1 MTYTVSYDWGTEV
14 PDGETLPTDTAAYQ
28 SVQAAEAA
36 VDKTYTASSTS
47 TAQKDGKDG
56 TWTFSGWTATV
67 EGTVVKFTGEWT
79 FTETLKVDAVAPALI
94 TLADASYTVGDTAI
108 ALDGTTTADDGGKI
122 TYQWYE
128 ATSKDDQNG
137 TLLDGKTTPTF
148 TPDTAAA
155 GTRFYYVVA
164 TNTNTNANG
173 EQTAETR
180 SNTVAITVTEK
191 AVTYTVSYDWG
202 TEFPDGVTL
211 PTDSGTYQSVQ
222 DAEAAMDKTYTA
234 SSTSTAQK
242 DGKDGTWT
250 FSGWTAT
257 VENTVVK
264 FTGEWTFAE
273 TPVRPGRPSSGG
285 SSDRDQNHSVS
296 APSHI
301 NGGAVS
307 VTPAAAPKGTTVTIT
322 AKPDNGYK
330 LDKLTVTDQSGNR
343 LSLSDN
349 GNGKYTFTMPSGKVN
364 VDAAFSKIATT
375 ISFRD
380 VKQSDYYYDA
390 VKWALEKGITEGTGA
405 ETFSP
410 HASCTRAQTVT
421 FLWRAAGSPEPT
433 GTVNPF
439 SDLSPNAYYYKAVL
453 WAVENGITQGT
464 SADTFSPDATVTR
477 GQTVT
482 FLHRAAGAPSHG
494 GNAAFLDIS
503 DNDYYFAA
511 VAWAAQ
517 NGITSGTGNGKFAP
531 NAVCTRAQIVT
542 LLYRA
547 DN

>member
-1 MTYTVSYDWGTEV
+1 M
-14 PDGETLPTDTAAYQ
+14 
-28 SVQAAEAA
+28 
-36 VDKTYTASSTS
+36 
-47 TAQKDGKDG
+47 
-56 TWTFSGWTATV
+56 
-67 EGTVVKFTGEWT
+67 KFTGEWT
-79 FTETLKVDAVAPALI
+79 FTETLKVNAAKPDPIRL
-94 TLADASYTVGDTAI
+94 TDASYTVGDSATA
-108 ALDGTTTADDGGKI
+108 LNGETTVTDNGEI

-137 TLLDGKTTPTF
+137 MLLEGKTTPTF

-164 TNTNTNANG
+164 TNTNENATG
-173 EQTAETR
+173 EKTAETR
-180 SNTVAITVTEK
+180 SNTVQITVQEPAPVEMFTVRYEWDGEAPSDAKLPQDDHTYDTEEQ
-191 AVTYTVSYDWG
+191 AR
-202 TEFPDGVTL
+202 
-211 PTDSGTYQSVQ
+211 
-222 DAEAAMDKTYTA
+222 AAMDTTYTA
-234 SSTSTAQK
+234 NSTSTARK

-257 VENTVVK
+257 VENTVVR
-264 FTGEWTFAE
+264 FTGEWTFTE
-273 TPVRPGRPSSGG
+273 TPVRPGQPSSSGA
-285 SSDRDQNHSVS
+285 SDRDQNHSVS
-296 APSHI
+296 APSHV

-307 VTPAAAPKGTTVTIT
+307 VTPSAAAKGSTVTIT

-343 LSLSDN
+343 LSLNDQ

-390 VKWALEKGITEGTGA
+390 VKWAVEKGITEGTST

-464 SADTFSPDATVTR
+464 STDTFSPDATVTR

-503 DNDYYFAA
+503 DNDYYSDA
-511 VAWAAQ
+511 VAWAEQ

>member
-1 MTYTVSYDWGTEV
+1 MTYTVSYDWGTEFPEGV
-14 PDGETLPTDTAAYQ
+14 ALPTDTGAYQ
-28 SVQAAEAA
+28 SVQDAEAA
-36 VDKTYTASSTS
+36 MDKTYTASSTS
-47 TAQKDGKDG
+47 TAQKDGRDG
-56 TWTFSGWTATV
+56 TWSFSGWTASM

-79 FTETLKVDAVAPALI
+79 FAEMLKVDAVAPAPI
-94 TLADASYTVGDTAI
+94 TLTDASYTVGDNAT
-108 ALDGTTTADDGGKI
+108 ALDGTTTADDSGKI

-137 TLLDGKTTPTF
+137 TLLEGKTDPTF
-148 TPDTAAA
+148 TPDTTAT

-164 TNTNTNANG
+164 TNTNEKATG
-173 EQTAETR
+173 EKTAETR
-180 SNTVAITVTEK
+180 SNTVTVTVTEK

-202 TEFPDGVTL
+202 AEFPEGVAL

-264 FTGEWTFAE
+264 FSGKWTFTE

-285 SSDRDQNHSVS
+285 SSDRDHDHSVT

-307 VTPAAAPKGTTVTIT
+307 VTPAAAPKGATVTIT
-322 AKPDNGYK
+322 VKPDNGYK
-330 LDKLTVTDQSGNR
+330 LDKLTVTDQSGDR

-390 VKWALEKGITEGTGA
+390 VKWAVEKGITEGTGA

-453 WAVENGITQGT
+453 WAVENGITQGMST
-464 SADTFSPDATVTR
+464 DTFSPDATVTR